1 MPNLRLRLPDR
12 MRAFFQSVR
21 FRLTL
26 WFVLILALV
35 VGVFG
40 GITYTL
46 QARDLRRQ
54 TLDRINGKIAQ
65 LQSIESLSHS
75 EPFERQITIPN
86 ISQDAGPLLQS
97 DEILAV
103 TDPQGTVVQ
112 KYGPASTSDVNRL
125 AEVGMSRG
133 AGQGSFTYSLLSAT
147 TQGASGTIEYMFLVT
162 PISLGSSVIGF
173 LILGSPIDP
182 TGQLHRYLITLLIGG
197 IGTLAL
203 ALAGGYWLA
212 DRALRPV
219 KEITRIAREIGETDL
234 SRRIAL
240 GTQDELGQLA
250 DTFDQML
257 ARLQAAFNR
266 QKQFTADA
274 SHELRTPLTIVNLEA
289 SRALESPRSANE
301 YSRALHVIRAEN
313 DFMSRLVNNLLT
325 LSRMDAGQ
333 TSLTKERVDLS
344 DVTVEVAE
352 RMHPLAARQGLE
364 LKTGELPEALV
375 MGDRQYL
382 VQMISNLVENAVK
395 YAGGTGTGVWL
406 NVGRE
411 PASNRGWIRV
421 RDDGP
426 GIPPEDLPHIFDRFF
441 QVDRARSQE
450 RGDPTQAGDDKD
462 DASGSGLGLSI
473 VQWIARAHGG
483 DVSVCS
489 EVGEGTTFEVRLPLA
504 RTDVG

>member
-1 MPNLRLRLPDR
+1 MRLPAR
-12 MRAFFQSVR
+12 LIAFFRSIR

-40 GITYTL
+40 AITYAL

-54 TLDRINGKIAQ
+54 TLDRIEARIAQ
-65 LQSIESLSHS
+65 IQSIEALSRGES
-75 EPFERQITIPN
+75 FERQITIPN

-103 TDPQGTVVQ
+103 TDAQGRVVQ

-133 AGQGSFTYSLLSAT
+133 AGQGPFTYSLLSVKAEV
-147 TQGASGTIEYMFLVT
+147 GSGPQEYMFAVA

-173 LILGSPIDP
+173 LILGSPVDP
-182 TGQLHRYLITLLIGG
+182 SGQLHRYLITLLIGG
-197 IGTLAL
+197 MGTLVL
-203 ALAGGYWLA
+203 ALVGGLWLA

-219 KEITRIAREIGETDL
+219 KEIARTARDIGETDL

-257 ARLQAAFNR
+257 ARLEAAFNR

-289 SRALESPRSANE
+289 SRALESPRSASE
-301 YSRALHVIRAEN
+301 YERALHAIRAEN

-333 TSLTKERVDLS
+333 TTLNREPVDLS
-344 DVTVEVAE
+344 DITVEAAE
-352 RMHPLAARQGLE
+352 RMQPLAARRSLQLI
-364 LKTGELPEALV
+364 TGELPEAMVL
-375 MGDRQYL
+375 GDRQYL
-382 VQMISNLVENAVK
+382 IQMISNLVENAVK
-395 YAGGTGTGVWL
+395 YAGG
-406 NVGRE
+406 VGERVRLDVGSE
-411 PASNRGWIRV
+411 EASRRGWIRV
-421 RDDGP
+421 QDDGP
-426 GIPPEDLPHIFDRFF
+426 GIPPGDLPHVFDRFY
-441 QVDRARSQE
+441 QVDRARSRD
-450 RGDPTQAGDDKD
+450 RGEGADNG
-462 DASGSGLGLSI
+462 ASGSGLGLSI
-473 VQWIARAHGG
+473 VQWIAHAHGG
-483 DVSVCS
+483 EVSVTS
-489 EVGEGTTFEVRLPLA
+489 ELGRGTVFEVHLPLI
-504 RTDVG
+504 G

>member
-1 MPNLRLRLPDR
+1 MSRFRLHLPDR
-12 MRAFFQSVR
+12 LRVFLRSIR

-35 VGVFG
+35 VSVFG
-40 GITYTL
+40 ATTYTL

-54 TLDRINGKIAQ
+54 TLDRIEAKISQ
-65 LQSIESLSHS
+65 IQSVESLSHS

-97 DEILAV
+97 DEVLAV
-103 TDPQGTVVQ
+103 TDTQGRVVQ

-125 AEVGMSRG
+125 TEVGMARG
-133 AGQGSFTYSLLSAT
+133 AGQGPFTYSLLSAKT
-147 TQGASGTIEYMFLVT
+147 DVASGTSEYMFLVT
-162 PISLGSSVIGF
+162 PISLGTSVIGF
-173 LILGSPIDP
+173 LILGSPVDP

-197 IGTLAL
+197 MGTLLL
-203 ALAGGYWLA
+203 ALVGGYWLA

-219 KEITRIAREIGETDL
+219 KEIARTAREIGETDL

-289 SRALESPRSANE
+289 SRALEATRSANE
-301 YSRALHVIRAEN
+301 YSRALHVIQTEN

-333 TSLTKERVDLS
+333 TTLRKERVDLS
-344 DVTVEVAE
+344 DVTLEVAE
-352 RMHPLAARQGLE
+352 RLQPLAANRSLD

-375 MGDRQYL
+375 LGDRQYL
-382 VQMISNLVENAVK
+382 IQMLSNLVENAIK
-395 YAGGTGTGVWL
+395 YAAGAGTSICL
-406 NVGRE
+406 EVGLD
-411 PASNRGWIRV
+411 PISSAGRV
-421 RDDGP
+421 RVQDNGP
-426 GIPPEDLPHIFDRFF
+426 GIPPEDLPRIFDRFF
-441 QVDRARSQE
+441 QVDRARSQD
-450 RGDPTQAGDDKD
+450 RVNPPQAA
-462 DASGSGLGLSI
+462 ASENGAAGSGLGLSI

-483 DVSVCS
+483 DVSVTS
-489 EVGEGTTFEVRLPLA
+489 ELGKGTTFEVRLPLVTA
-504 RTDVG
+504 DSG